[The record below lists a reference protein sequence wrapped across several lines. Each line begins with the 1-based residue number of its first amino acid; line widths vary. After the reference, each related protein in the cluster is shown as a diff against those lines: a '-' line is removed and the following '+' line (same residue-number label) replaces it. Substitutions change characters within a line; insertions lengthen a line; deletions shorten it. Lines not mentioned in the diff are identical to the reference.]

1 MKSTTIVC
9 KDAFKNHSFHIVE
22 QGKISQIG
30 FEKFEIQ
37 QITTKVQTDFQVI
50 FWRAAACV
58 AGMALSAKKQKTGS
72 TAEHSPSKAMNTVVD
87 ATWAKIT
94 KGIKHTTMTFNPT
107 VVKTPT
113 TPPSTNSESN
123 QSLMNE
129 DTTISK
135 SVQMVRPFLKGIEDG
150 SVLIDITGMP
160 SHQLLREALQ
170 AFNKDAHTKLGYNDY
185 IGKVPRT
192 RKYMNREIM
201 ETCWMYDSP
210 GHIAILQGFNLS
222 DGTFVKGFPSLPAN
236 DTIVNVHL
244 DRLPMEPVPVLK
256 TLIKDRLSHFGEV
269 LDYGISFTE
278 GDYIGQGYATL
289 NTTPKPDEPAYESLD
304 RIIYMRLGNGADRQV
319 LLKWQ
324 DMPDFCRLCQ
334 QPDHCKADCPD
345 AKKFTQCYNCNKH
358 GHISRNCPKQDNTDI
373 PSKKPNTIP
382 RKDRKVP
389 TPTAPRAPNP
399 PIGPR
404 VVIAKA
410 QETTDT
416 EPASEQQQ
424 QTAKPDTT
432 KEAETGTA
440 EDNMHIDPTPPSTG
454 TTDGVTQPAD
464 VVNAQTFDS
473 HNTQTMTAN
482 AALTGQE
489 LLKQHMP
496 DDTMGEPLNQDRPE
510 MEDERGGKKLR
521 TKQLQADNS
530 SRRSPRGSSASK
542 YNTNS
547 DRDDKGA
554 PGGSQEQETSATA
567 QSTPPPLE

>member
-1 MKSTTIVC
+1 
-9 KDAFKNHSFHIVE
+9 
-22 QGKISQIG
+22 
-30 FEKFEIQ
+30 
-37 QITTKVQTDFQVI
+37 
-50 FWRAAACV
+50 
-58 AGMALSAKKQKTGS
+58 
-72 TAEHSPSKAMNTVVD
+72 
-87 ATWAKIT
+87 
-94 KGIKHTTMTFNPT
+94 
-107 VVKTPT
+107 
-113 TPPSTNSESN
+113 
-123 QSLMNE
+123 
-129 DTTISK
+129 
-135 SVQMVRPFLKGIEDG
+135 
-150 SVLIDITGMP
+150 
-160 SHQLLREALQ
+160 
-170 AFNKDAHTKLGYNDY
+170 
-185 IGKVPRT
+185 
-192 RKYMNREIM
+192 
-201 ETCWMYDSP
+201 
-210 GHIAILQGFNLS
+210 
-222 DGTFVKGFPSLPAN
+222 
-236 DTIVNVHL
+236 
-244 DRLPMEPVPVLK
+244 
-256 TLIKDRLSHFGEV
+256 
-269 LDYGISFTE
+269 
-278 GDYIGQGYATL
+278 
-289 NTTPKPDEPAYESLD
+289 
-304 RIIYMRLGNGADRQV
+304 
-319 LLKWQ
+319 
-324 DMPDFCRLCQ
+324 
-334 QPDHCKADCPD
+334 
-345 AKKFTQCYNCNKH
+345 
-358 GHISRNCPKQDNTDI
+358 
-373 PSKKPNTIP
+373 
-382 RKDRKVP
+382 
-389 TPTAPRAPNP
+389 
-399 PIGPR
+399 